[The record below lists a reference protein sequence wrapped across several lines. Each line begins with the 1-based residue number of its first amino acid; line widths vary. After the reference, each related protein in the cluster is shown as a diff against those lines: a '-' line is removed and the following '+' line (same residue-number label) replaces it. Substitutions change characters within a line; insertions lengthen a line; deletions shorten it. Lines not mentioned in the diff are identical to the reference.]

1 LSEHHQKTFISIR
14 EFIES
19 WDKELYE
26 LNNLDFFI
34 FLMINHL
41 GNQLEKRFFV
51 ESRRQSDLFLDFD
64 HIGTVC
70 FNLGDSFEFFL
81 EDNCLGSCPV
91 NCLRDL
97 DGQIDG
103 DAMKLEEKIKRKLEI
118 LQSFLVGKLDK
129 EQCLRIDLMNHVILD
144 TLLQFYSEEL
154 NLEFDENNLML
165 LELAEF
171 IEDVILDF
179 IRFEGQP
186 LLNKPFDI
194 ALEYFEDLLQSE
206 SEEKSEK
213 EWYEENRNWKES
225 SEILDWEK
233 SNKSLDE
240 VFVQFLGDEHYNPK
254 VADNSLAHDIEY
266 LSKYLKEYAKIEK
279 ISEFDQYHLAE
290 FMSTWLAREFIMADS
305 KAISH
310 IFRATARFI
319 TFLYHY
325 YNINMK
331 RDFLKLYDTLKT
343 DLPRVIQATN
353 AFISDYNL
361 LEAVLV
367 SEQNEVEQKVGYFEI
382 LNVKDRLHRL
392 LEVQSVNNHT
402 QNMILKLNSTAFF
415 KVNRGDIV
423 HATIIKRSLDWEV
436 LEIQF
441 IYPNVS
447 KNYIG

>member
-1 LSEHHQKTFISIR
+1 MSEHHQKTFISIR

-26 LNNLDFFI
+26 LNNLDFFV

-41 GNQLEKRFFV
+41 GNQLEKRFFI
-51 ESRRQSDLFLDFD
+51 ESRRQSDLFLEFD
-64 HIGTVC
+64 QIGTLC
-70 FNLGDSFEFFL
+70 FNLGDSFEYFL
-81 EDNCLGSCPV
+81 EENCLGSCPI

-97 DGQIDG
+97 DGQINS

-154 NLEFDENNLML
+154 NMEFDENNLIL

-171 IEDVILDF
+171 IEDVILYY

-206 SEEKSEK
+206 SEEKHDK
-213 EWYEENRNWKES
+213 EWFEDNTDWKYPQETQ
-225 SEILDWEK
+225 DWEK
-233 SNKSLDE
+233 IQKPLDE
-240 VFVQFLGDEHYNPK
+240 VFIQFLGDEHYNPK
-254 VADNSLAHDIEY
+254 IADNSLAHDIEY
-266 LSKYLKEYAKIEK
+266 LSKYLKEHAKIDK
-279 ISEFDQYHLAE
+279 ISEFDHYHLAE
-290 FMSTWLAREFIMADS
+290 FMSTWLAREFIMADV

-319 TFLYHY
+319 TFLYHH

-331 RDFLKLYDTLKT
+331 REFLKLYDSLKV

-361 LEAVLV
+361 LEAVLI
-367 SEQNEVEQKVGYFEI
+367 SEQDEIEQKVGYFEI
-382 LNVKDRLHRL
+382 LNVKDRHHRL
-392 LEVQSVNNHT
+392 IEVQSITNHL
-402 QNMILKLNSTAFF
+402 QSFSLKFHSSAFF

-423 HATIIKRSLDWEV
+423 HASIIKRANDWEI
-436 LEIQF
+436 LEVQF

-447 KNYIG
+447 KNYIN